1 MPSAEL
7 TPPMTR
13 RNFLAALL
21 GSAIYLSTTP
31 IHALGEQLVS
41 SRQTPRLPLRVLT
54 LNVWGIPIA
63 SDRAERMKAIGEQI
77 TLLDPDVAPRPDV
90 NLASAAAAAPAVV
103 AMVVAIGPAVHLVG
117 NVDRLGGRPNAA
129 R

>member
-77 TLLDPDVAPRPDV
+77 TLLDPDVITLQESFVPEDRDRILSYLAPGRWPYSHYF
-90 NLASAAAAAPAVV
+90 AS
-103 AMVVAIGPAVHLVG
+103 G
-117 NVDRLGGRPNAA
+117 
-129 R
+129 